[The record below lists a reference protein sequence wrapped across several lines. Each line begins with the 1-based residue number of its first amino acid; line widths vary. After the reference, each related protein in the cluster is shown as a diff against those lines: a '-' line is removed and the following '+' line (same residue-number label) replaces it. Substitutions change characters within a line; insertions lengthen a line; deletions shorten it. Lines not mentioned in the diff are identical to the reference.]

1 MSRHCSSPLYKTVLL
16 VFISMLPSMAA
27 AGDGIMESP
36 APLSFYEDQKRGYY
50 WYEDPAFIEDEEQ
63 KEKAEFEES
72 SLPSYTYEEL
82 WNLHPDQFQKYREE
96 ATKKAVQFPTIE
108 NVKHHLFI
116 QDVAR
121 RKSLAFASVVG
132 LVGQLHPELS
142 TEDSY
147 PMSAPGRRAL
157 SDKKLSEF
165 NDILIRSKN
174 DFALLV
180 FNQSGCNFCEAQAPI
195 VQRFEAAYGWSV
207 KNIDIEVFADLAL
220 RFNVEQTPAIIVVS
234 RNSGESM
241 PISSGIIDLSTIKE
255 RVVRAIRFLKG
266 EVDPQQYYLKDFQ
279 KGTGMDPL
287 KFLQNIKPGQPLL
300 TKAETYE

>member
-1 MSRHCSSPLYKTVLL
+1 MSRHCSSPLYKACLL
-16 VFISMLPSMAA
+16 VFISMLPSMVS

-36 APLSFYEDQKRGYY
+36 SPLSFYEDQKRGYY
-50 WYEDPAFIEDEEQ
+50 WYEDPAFTEDVEQ
-63 KEKAEFEES
+63 MKKEGFKES

-82 WNLHPDQFQKYREE
+82 WNMHPDEFQKYREE

-157 SDKKLSEF
+157 SAKKRSEF
-165 NDILIRSKN
+165 NDILLRSKE

-180 FNQSGCNFCEAQAPI
+180 FNQSGCSFCEAQTPI
-195 VQRFEAAYGWSV
+195 IQRFEATYGWPV
-207 KNIDIEVFADLAL
+207 KNIDIEIFTDLAM
-220 RFNVEQTPAIIVVS
+220 RFNVEQTPAIIIVS
-234 RNSGESM
+234 RGSGESM
-241 PISSGIIDLSTIKE
+241 PISSGIIDLDTIKK
-255 RVVRAIRFLKG
+255 RVARAIRFLKG
-266 EVDPQQYYLKDFQ
+266 EVAPQQYYLKDFQ
-279 KGTGMDPL
+279 KGTGTDPL
-287 KFLQNIKPGQPLL
+287 KFLQNVKPGQPLL
-300 TKAETYE
+300 TRAGTYE